1 MVVGV
6 IAITHGTIDAYVA
19 FLHPLLPRIMEKL
32 GLSIALAATLVM
44 ILSISS
50 SLLQPLFGY
59 LADRHGRRLFLA
71 LGPIVT
77 GVFLSMIGLAPSFGV
92 LLALLVLGGLGSSA
106 FHPPGASMVARAAEG
121 AGSGKRLSV
130 FSFGGAAGF
139 ALGPIAAVAIVGMF
153 GLEGLWVAMLPG
165 LVLGVA
171 MWTVLRGPPG
181 ARAAGMPPSPGQVLR
196 LLRGPLGLLFGISVV
211 GSFAQRTFLTMTP
224 IIVDRAGGS
233 EAAGAAVL
241 SAYLGAQAL
250 GTLTSGILTD
260 RLDRQRMLIVLT
272 SVAVPAHLVAI
283 LATPAG
289 PLAIGAAMMA
299 GFVTMALVPPVVVIA
314 QEMVPGGTG
323 ASSGVV
329 MGFAWAFGALG
340 IPLAGMLGDA
350 IGPVAAA
357 AWAMPAFLIG
367 TLCAAQPSLRPY
379 RHAPGAVS
387 STPG

>member
-1 MVVGV
+1 MVVGL

-19 FLHPLLPRIMEKL
+19 FIHPLLPRIMEKL

-44 ILSISS
+44 ILSVSS

-59 LADRHGRRLFLA
+59 LADRYGRRPFLA
-71 LGPIVT
+71 LGPVVT
-77 GVFLSMIGLAPSFGV
+77 GVFLSLMGLAPSFGV
-92 LLALLVLGGLGSSA
+92 LLALLILGGLGSSA
-106 FHPPGASMVARAAEG
+106 FHPPGASMVARAEKG

-130 FSFGGAAGF
+130 FAFGGAAGF
-139 ALGPIAAVAIVGMF
+139 ALGPIAAVAIVGVF
-153 GLEGLWVAMLPG
+153 GLAGLWIAMVPG
-165 LVLGVA
+165 VVFGLA
-171 MWTVLRGPPG
+171 MWLVLRGPAG
-181 ARAAGMPPSPGQVLR
+181 ARAAGLPPSPAQVMR

-211 GSFAQRTFLTMTP
+211 GSFAQRTFLTMMP

-250 GTLTSGILTD
+250 GTLTSGVLAD

-272 SVAVPAHLVAI
+272 SVAVPAHLIAI

-289 PLAIGAAMMA
+289 PLAIGAAMVS
-299 GFVTMALVPPVVVIA
+299 GFVTMAIVPPVIVIA

-323 ASSGVV
+323 ASSGIV

-340 IPLAGMLGDA
+340 IPLAGLLGDA
-350 IGPVAAA
+350 IGPAAAA
-357 AWAMPAFLIG
+357 AWAMPAFFIG
-367 TLCAAQPSLRPY
+367 TLCAARPSLRPY
-379 RHAPGAVS
+379 RHPPGAVS
-387 STPG
+387 STIG